1 VPTLQQFVAEITPEN
16 RYRTERKAPAFR
28 RGGGS
33 KRNSLAELRSRQR
46 GSGVVH
52 QKGVPMEA
60 PDLMP
65 LPPVVSYTGMPGEKI
80 LIVDDER
87 LVRWSLRQK
96 CEEWGYEVFEAAGGE
111 LGLRLAQHESPDLVL
126 LDVRMPDLNGIQ
138 VLERLRKNEDAGA
151 VIMITADPTLDDVK
165 SALKLGAY
173 DFVGKPLD
181 FEELRVTIQNALE
194 ATRLRGEVQSLRGE
208 VRRRTGYHDVV
219 GVSPKMTELM
229 NFVQKVAASEATTI
243 LIQGESGT
251 GKDLVAKAIHY
262 ESARQNGPFVAI
274 NCSAIPET
282 LMEAELFGHEKGA
295 FTDAKQMKK
304 GLFETANGGT
314 LFLDE
319 IGELSPLLQ
328 AKLLRVLEDQVI
340 RRVGGVRDMQVDVRV
355 VAASNRDLE
364 KAVREGHFRQD
375 LYYRLAIIAIFIP
388 PLREHT
394 EDILPL
400 VDFFINLYNR
410 KFKKSVRGISPETR
424 RLLLAHNWP
433 GNVRELKNSI
443 ERAMILEEESVLRPN
458 YLPFAVGAAA
468 RSGLTAFEHTSAA
481 PDSSGKTLANG
492 RVLPRLY
499 IPEEGTS
506 LEEVERAMVELALR
520 QANNNQ
526 THAARLLD
534 ISRDALRYKLK
545 KFELVPAGDEEATN
559 FIPSENTAG

>member
-1 VPTLQQFVAEITPEN
+1 MHA
-16 RYRTERKAPAFR
+16 
-28 RGGGS
+28 
-33 KRNSLAELRSRQR
+33 
-46 GSGVVH
+46 
-52 QKGVPMEA
+52 
-60 PDLMP
+60 
-65 LPPVVSYTGMPGEKI
+65 EKI

-96 CEEWGYEVFEAAGGE
+96 CEEWGYQVVEAAAGE
-111 LGLRLAQHESPDLVL
+111 PGLRLAQHESPDLVL
-126 LDVRMPDLNGIQ
+126 LDVRMPDLNGLQ
-138 VLERLRKNEDAGA
+138 VLEQLKKNGNAPA
-151 VIMITADPTLDDVK
+151 VIMITADPQLDDVK

-173 DFVGKPLD
+173 DFIGKPLD
-181 FEELRVTIQNALE
+181 FEELHVTIQNALE
-194 ATRLRGEVQSLRGE
+194 ANRLRSEVQSLRGE
-208 VRRRTGYHDVV
+208 VRRHAGYHEVV
-219 GVSPKMTELM
+219 AVSPKTTELM
-229 NFVQKVAASEATTI
+229 SFVQKVAASEATTI

-251 GKDLVAKAIHY
+251 GKDLVAKTIHY
-262 ESARQNGPFVAI
+262 ESSRQNGPFVAI

-282 LMEAELFGHEKGA
+282 LMEAELFGHERGA

-304 GLFETANGGT
+304 GLFETAHGGT

-340 RRVGGVRDMQVDVRV
+340 RRVGGVRDLQVDVRV

-364 KAVREGHFRQD
+364 RAVRDGHFRQD

-388 PLREHT
+388 PLRERP

-400 VDFFINLYNR
+400 VDFFIDWYNR

-443 ERAMILEEESVLRPN
+443 ERAMILEDEPILRPA
-458 YLPFAVGAAA
+458 YMPFAVGEAA
-468 RSGLTAFEHTSAA
+468 RSGLTAFEHSSA
-481 PDSSGKTLANG
+481 SSDGGKPLANG

-506 LEEVERAMVELALR
+506 LEEVERALVELAMQ
-520 QANNNQ
+520 QANGNQ

-545 KFELVPAGDEEATN
+545 KFDLVPAGEEEAGDSV
-559 FIPSENTAG
+559 PSENSSS

>member
-1 VPTLQQFVAEITPEN
+1 M
-16 RYRTERKAPAFR
+16 PA
-28 RGGGS
+28 
-33 KRNSLAELRSRQR
+33 
-46 GSGVVH
+46 
-52 QKGVPMEA
+52 
-60 PDLMP
+60 
-65 LPPVVSYTGMPGEKI
+65 EKI

-96 CEEWGYEVFEAAGGE
+96 CEEWGYEVVEAAAGDP
-111 LGLRLAQHESPDLVL
+111 GLRLAQHESPDLIL
-126 LDVRMPDLNGIQ
+126 LDVRLPDLNGLQ
-138 VLERLRKNEDAGA
+138 VLENLKKTGDNTA
-151 VIMITADPTLDDVK
+151 VIMITADPQLDDVK
-165 SALKLGAY
+165 NALKLGAY

-194 ATRLRGEVQSLRGE
+194 ATRLRTEVQSLRGE
-208 VRRRTGYHDVV
+208 VRRRTGYHNVV
-219 GVSPKMTELM
+219 AVSPKMTELM
-229 NFVQKVAASEATTI
+229 NFVEKVAASEATTI

-251 GKDLVAKAIHY
+251 GKDLVAKTIHY
-262 ESARQNGPFVAI
+262 ESSRQDGPFVAI

-388 PLREHT
+388 PLRERA

-400 VDFFINLYNR
+400 VDFFIEWYNR
-410 KFKKSVRGISPETR
+410 KFKKSVKGISPDTR

-443 ERAMILEEESVLRPN
+443 ERAMILEEESVLRPI
-458 YLPFAVGAAA
+458 YMPFAVGEAA
-468 RSGLTAFEHTSAA
+468 RGGLTAFEHSSSSA
-481 PDSSGKTLANG
+481 DGGGKQLANG

-506 LEEVERAMVELALR
+506 LEEVERAMVELAMR

-545 KFELVPAGDEEATN
+545 KFELVPAGEDETPDSV
-559 FIPSENTAG
+559 PSENTSG